1 MSNMTG
7 RGNPTGVVVI
17 TGTGGMGRAIAH
29 RLAPGR
35 HLVLADVAEGAL
47 AEVATALTAIGHVV
61 TTQRV
66 DVSDGESVA
75 ALARVAADLG
85 PILAMVHT
93 AGVSPVH
100 ASAEAVIAVDLVG
113 TAHVLDAFA
122 PVIARGGAGV
132 VIASMAGH
140 LGPAIETD
148 LLQALATVPTDELS
162 SLPALEAI
170 RAGDS
175 GLAYSFAKR
184 GNHVRVK
191 AQSVAWGE
199 RGARLNSI
207 SPGVIATP
215 MGLAELAGGSGAFMQ
230 AMVDGSG
237 TGRLGTADDI
247 AAATE
252 FLVGP
257 SSAFVTGTD
266 LLVDGGAVA
275 ALTTGQ
281 VAFGGRP

>member
-1 MSNMTG
+1 MSELTG
-7 RGNPTGVVVI
+7 RGQVTGVVVI
-17 TGTGGMGRAIAH
+17 TGTGGMGRAVAH

-35 HLVLADVAEGAL
+35 HLVLADVDEGAL
-47 AEVATALTAIGHVV
+47 SGVSAALTGIGHVV
-61 TTQRV
+61 TTQLV
-66 DVSDGESVA
+66 DVSDRDSVTE
-75 ALARVAADLG
+75 LARVAAGFG
-85 PILAMVHT
+85 PVVAMVHT

-100 ASAEAVIAVDLVG
+100 ASTDAIIAVDLVG

-122 PVIARGGAGV
+122 PVMARGGAGV

-140 LGPAIETD
+140 MGPPIEPD
-148 LLQALATVPTDELS
+148 VLVALATAPADELAT
-162 SLPALEAI
+162 LPATEAI
-170 RAGDS
+170 RGGDP
-175 GLAYSFAKR
+175 GLAYTFAKR
-184 GNHVRVK
+184 GNHVRVR

-257 SSAFVTGTD
+257 SAAFVTGTD
-266 LLVDGGAVA
+266 LLVDGGVVG
-275 ALTTGQ
+275 ALTTNQ
-281 VAFGGRP
+281 IAF

>member
-1 MSNMTG
+1 MSEVTG

-35 HLVLADVAEGAL
+35 HVVLADRDEGAL
-47 AEVATALTAIGHVV
+47 ADVSAALTAIGHVV

-66 DVSDGESVA
+66 DVSDGDSVA
-75 ALARVAADLG
+75 QLARVAADLG
-85 PILAMVHT
+85 PVIAVVHT

-100 ASAEAVIAVDLVG
+100 ASADAVIAVDLVG

-122 PVIARGGAGV
+122 PVVARGGAGV

-140 LGPAIETD
+140 LGPPIEPD
-148 LLQALATVPTDELS
+148 LLLALATAPTDELA
-162 SLPALEAI
+162 SLPALDAI
-170 RAGDS
+170 RSGDP
-175 GLAYSFAKR
+175 GLAYAFAKR
-184 GNHVRVK
+184 GNHVRVR
-191 AQSVAWGE
+191 AMSVAWGE

-215 MGLAELAGGSGAFMQ
+215 MGRAELAGGSGAFMQ

-257 SSAFVTGTD
+257 SAAFVTGTD
-266 LLVDGGAVA
+266 LLVDGGAVG
-275 ALTTGQ
+275 ALTTNQ
-281 VAFGGRP
+281 IAR